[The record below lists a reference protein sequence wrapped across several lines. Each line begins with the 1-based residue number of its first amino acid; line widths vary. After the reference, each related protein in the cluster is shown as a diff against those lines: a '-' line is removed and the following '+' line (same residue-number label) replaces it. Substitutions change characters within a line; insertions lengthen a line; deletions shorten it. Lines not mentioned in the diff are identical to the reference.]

1 MVPGTIE
8 AEDYDTGG
16 QGIAYNDT
24 DRGQQRPS
32 IPHGRRGHLVFEQS
46 SRRVLYRW
54 PTPPANGWRTRWMW
68 PPPASTSST
77 CGWPRPTA
85 GGRCGWGLTASDVT
99 GPINLPNTGSW
110 SVWQTVST
118 TANLTAGQHVLRIE
132 FVVGGLNFNW
142 INIDQAG
149 ALNISDDFD
158 DGNTNG
164 WTPVSDS
171 GNAPQWRV
179 VNRNYQQ
186 LNFVGHKGTALD
198 GGYHLGTYA
207 YLSSWPGSSNYRFSV
222 KAIPFAESGQEI
234 GVMFHYQNNDNYY
247 RVSFSYSDGFS
258 RLEKKVGGVFTT
270 LAQNARAIPTGTPF
284 KIICEINNGIIQ
296 VSVATDAP
304 NFLNEEKLFSAY
316 DTSLSSGTV
325 ALYSRDGSSF
335 DDVEIR
341 SPGTAT
347 SVSISSPAD
356 YSVFPTA
363 TFDVS
368 AVVMNQPTNGAVDFS
383 LDGNTARCTGET
395 EVSPGVWQAQCTAA
409 SAGFHSL
416 TAVSQCGGP

>member
-1 MVPGTIE
+1 MSCSTI
-8 AEDYDTGG
+8 
-16 QGIAYNDT
+16 
-24 DRGQQRPS
+24 
-32 IPHGRRGHLVFEQS
+32 
-46 SRRVLYRW
+46 
-54 PTPPANGWRTRWMW
+54 
-68 PPPASTSST
+68 
-77 CGWPRPTA
+77 
-85 GGRCGWGLTASDVT
+85 
-99 GPINLPNTGSW
+99 
-110 SVWQTVST
+110 
-118 TANLTAGQHVLRIE
+118 
-132 FVVGGLNFNW
+132 
-142 INIDQAG
+142 ID
-149 ALNISDDFD
+149 
-158 DGNTNG
+158 
-164 WTPVSDS
+164 
-171 GNAPQWRV
+171 
-179 VNRNYQQ
+179 
-186 LNFVGHKGTALD
+186 
-198 GGYHLGTYA
+198 
-207 YLSSWPGSSNYRFSV
+207 
-222 KAIPFAESGQEI
+222 
-234 GVMFHYQNNDNYY
+234 NDNYY

-270 LAQNARAIPTGTPF
+270 LAQNARGFPTGTPF

-296 VSVATDAP
+296 VSVATDTP

-325 ALYSRDGSSF
+325 ALYCRDGCSF

-341 SPGTAT
+341 SPGTAA

-416 TAVSQCGGP
+416 TASLSAGGPDIDSDTHNFIATDGDYYITIGDSIFWGQKDFYSGDGSTQDDSIVMLQGFQSNLADGLNASSIIP